1 MSNYNDKPGNP
12 NSVLSRRS
20 FLQRAGLMISL
31 PLFARAIKD
40 TQDLPQTITIELAG
54 IMLLSFNGKEKC
66 TIGIPPTDDRHEFLL
81 TVDGRPHLIGKR
93 SSLAVVDTTHEHLPA
108 RVTKQVGFF
117 DAVIDFKSV
126 DFHPELTFREGYAH
140 RQRLE
145 IFNGHFEV
153 GRIVPARFQRG
164 TAELDLTRGVAESL
178 KLIVPVGDSQRVV
191 FTDVNGEIN
200 LQPGQ
205 QISITNKCNHES
217 CDGEPDFQFHYRAF
231 DVAYD
236 QQRIPVIEKLPSSE
250 TSSKGITGCARK
262 LPCWLGGYEESP
274 EQPLP
279 A

>member
-1 MSNYNDKPGNP
+1 
-12 NSVLSRRS
+12 
-20 FLQRAGLMISL
+20 MISL

-40 TQDLPQTITIELAG
+40 TQDPSQTITIELAG
-54 IMLLSFNGKEKC
+54 IMVLSFNGKEKC

-81 TVDGRPHLIGKR
+81 TADGRSHLIGKR
-93 SSLAVVDTTHEHLPA
+93 SSLAVVDAKHERLPA

-117 DAVIDFKSV
+117 DAVIDFKSA
-126 DFHPELTFREGYAH
+126 DFHPELGFREGYTH

-153 GRIVPARFQRG
+153 GRIVPARFRHG
-164 TAELDLTRGVAESL
+164 AAEFDLTRGVAESI
-178 KLIVPVGDSQRVV
+178 KLIVPVENYQRVV
-191 FTDVNGEIN
+191 FTDVNGEID

-205 QISITNKCNHES
+205 QISITNKCNREGCS
-217 CDGEPDFQFHYRAF
+217 GEPDFQYHYRAF

-236 QQRIPVIEKLPSSE
+236 QQRIPVIEKLPSLE
-250 TSSKGITGCARK
+250 TSGKGTASCARK